1 MTDNPIKLP
10 VSSYL
15 KSFTLS
21 SKSDGDYVLTN
32 MESFTFVKH
41 TEQRIFIEGNLN
53 NPSV

>member
-41 TEQRIFIEGNLN
+41 SFLLN
-53 NPSV
+53 SSVLKLF